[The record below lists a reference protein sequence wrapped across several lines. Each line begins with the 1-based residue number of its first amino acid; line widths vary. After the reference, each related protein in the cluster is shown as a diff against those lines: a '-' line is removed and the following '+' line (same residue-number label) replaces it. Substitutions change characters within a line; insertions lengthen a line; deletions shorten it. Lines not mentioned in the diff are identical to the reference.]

1 MALSPQTLM
10 PTYPQTRFGGLPHL
24 YVWGYPQ
31 MWVCGNVSYMS
42 TTIGIV
48 QSKGGVGKTTTAIY
62 LGLALKGHGT
72 VEVWD
77 ADPQGSATEWSD
89 ATAAAGY
96 PLPFPVTAVNEPQL
110 SKKDSEAS
118 YLIID
123 TGPGNPRVMDKT
135 IERADVVIIPTKSS
149 SVDMARTW
157 STLDALPEDQP
168 AILLMTQTDPRTIT
182 HRQTI
187 EAIDQ
192 DGAAYFQ
199 TPIKHKESIKGSGN
213 GYPIDLAG
221 YEEVATELIERIKEM
236 S

>member
-1 MALSPQTLM
+1 
-10 PTYPQTRFGGLPHL
+10 
-24 YVWGYPQ
+24 
-31 MWVCGNVSYMS
+31 MWVCGNVMHMN

-62 LGLALKGHGT
+62 LGLALKERGS

-77 ADPQGSATEWSD
+77 ADPQGSATEWAD
-89 ATAAAGY
+89 ATASAGY

-110 SKKDSEAS
+110 SKKDSDAN

-135 IERADVVIIPTKSS
+135 VDRADVVIIPTKSS

-182 HRQTI
+182 HRQTVQ
-187 EAIDQ
+187 AIDQ
-192 DGAAYFQ
+192 DGVAYFQ

-213 GYPIDLAG
+213 GYPSDLAG
-221 YEEVATELIERIKEM
+221 YEEVAVELIERIKEM